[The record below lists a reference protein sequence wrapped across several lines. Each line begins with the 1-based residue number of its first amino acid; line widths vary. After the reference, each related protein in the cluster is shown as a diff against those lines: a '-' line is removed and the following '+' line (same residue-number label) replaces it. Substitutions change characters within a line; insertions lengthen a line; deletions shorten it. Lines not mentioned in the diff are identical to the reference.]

1 MGQDYLNDSLVT
13 FIERGF
19 FVQADDGNTM
29 NHFQSTKLG
38 FKSCLIIIFCKLYS
52 RYVSCTQL

>member
-19 FVQADDGNTM
+19 FVQANDRNTM
-29 NHFQSTKLG
+29 NHFQSTKLVG
-38 FKSCLIIIFCKLYS
+38 FKSCLIICLKLHS

>member
-19 FVQADDGNTM
+19 FVQANDRNTM

-38 FKSCLIIIFCKLYS
+38 FKSCLIICCKLYS